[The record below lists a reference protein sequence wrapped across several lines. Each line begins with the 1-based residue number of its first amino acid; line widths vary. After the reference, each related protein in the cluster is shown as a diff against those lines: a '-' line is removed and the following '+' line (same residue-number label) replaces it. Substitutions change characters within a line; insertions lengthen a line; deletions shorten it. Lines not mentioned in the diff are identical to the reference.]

1 MQVRKFHILTVLLL
15 ISFSG
20 LANQQKPVIFFAEK
34 EFNFGTIKEIDG
46 IVQHDFQFTNRG
58 KVPLIVNDV
67 RSTCGCTVPAWT
79 REPVLPGKSG
89 IITVR
94 FDPKQ
99 LEGSVT
105 KTIQII
111 SNADVPQVVLS
122 INGIV
127 IPSEKIEEV
136 FKFSIGDIR
145 LQTIYA
151 AFGEIYKGKT
161 AIFSIRV
168 FNKSQTLPAAI
179 SFKNLPVYLK
189 VTVQPELIPP
199 QQEGLLIMEYLTM
212 ETSSWDYSINRLDL
226 LINGKEV
233 PNNRVNVTANIKED
247 FSGLSA
253 EQLASAA
260 RVEFDT
266 QQFDFGTIPE
276 NIIVNH
282 SFKLTNSGKSDLYIR
297 KVSASCGCTAVQPL
311 KTKIMPGD
319 STEIKAVFN
328 PKGREG
334 NQKKAITVVTND
346 PKKSKTVLWISAVIE
361 KSVNINQ

>member
-1 MQVRKFHILTVLLL
+1 MQVRKFPLLTVLLL

-20 LANQQKPVIFFAEK
+20 LAQQQKPIVFFSEK

-46 IVQHDFQFTNRG
+46 VIQHNFQFINKG

-67 RSTCGCTVPAWT
+67 RSTCGCTVPVWPH
-79 REPVLPGKSG
+79 EPVLPGKSG
-89 IITVR
+89 IITVH

-99 LEGSVT
+99 QAGSVN

-122 INGIV
+122 IKGIV
-127 IPSEKIEEV
+127 IPSEKLEEV

-161 AIFSIRV
+161 ATYSIRV
-168 FNKSQTLPAAI
+168 FNKSQTQPVILT
-179 SFKNLPVYLK
+179 FKNLPVYLK
-189 VTVQPELIPP
+189 VSMKPELIQP
-199 QQEGLLIMEYLTM
+199 QQEGVVTIDYLTT
-212 ETSSWDYSINRLDL
+212 ETGNWDYTIDRLDL

-260 RVEFDT
+260 HAEFDT
-266 QQFDFGTIPE
+266 QQFDFGSIPE
-276 NIIVNH
+276 NTVVNH
-282 SFKLTNSGKSDLYIR
+282 SFKLTNTGKSDLYIR

-311 KTKIMPGD
+311 KTRIEPGD
-319 STEIKAVFN
+319 FTEIKAEFN
-328 PKGREG
+328 PRGREG

-346 PKKSKTVLWISAVIE
+346 PRKTRTVLWINAVIE
-361 KSVNINQ
+361 KPVSINQ